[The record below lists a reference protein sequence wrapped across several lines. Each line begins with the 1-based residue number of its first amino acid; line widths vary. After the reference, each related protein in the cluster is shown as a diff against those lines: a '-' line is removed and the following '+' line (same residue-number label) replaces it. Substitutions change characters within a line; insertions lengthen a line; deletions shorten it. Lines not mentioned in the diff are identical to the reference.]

1 MSVTFEPQSV
11 PPSSWKLW
19 LTESLS
25 LATAHWF
32 PQAAVSAFFI
42 FAFAVLPI
50 WARVLFGPLAAG
62 LAVGMATVIAHATD
76 LRRPTF
82 TALRDAVPGLVR
94 LSLSILALQ
103 AVAMLMFGFGASSLK
118 GLSAYESIEAVGD
131 FIGGQWALWFL
142 LVGWGLSMQ
151 RDFFLIPLLCCAGMP
166 YGAGSEMSDRGVRK
180 NSYVW
185 HIRIAAMGV
194 CFVAL
199 LVHGLCAILLLPL
212 SGGFL
217 YAAYKHV
224 YLGESPKLDAAP
236 APAPTPAAEAP
247 PQGA

>member
-1 MSVTFEPQSV
+1 MSATFEPQSV

-19 LTESLS
+19 LSESLS
-25 LATAHWF
+25 LVTARWF
-32 PQAAVSAFFI
+32 PQAAVSATFMFT
-42 FAFAVLPI
+42 FAVLPI

-62 LAVGMATVIAHATD
+62 LAVGLAAVIAHATD
-76 LRRPTF
+76 LRRPTLG
-82 TALRDAVPGLVR
+82 ALRDAVPGLVR
-94 LSLSILALQ
+94 LSLSVLALQ
-103 AVAMLMFGFGASSLK
+103 GVAMLMFGVGSSSLK
-118 GLSAYESIEAVGD
+118 GFSAYESIEAAGD

-142 LVGWGLSMQ
+142 LVGWGMSMP

-166 YGAGSEMSDRGVRK
+166 YIAGGEMSDRGVKK

-199 LVHGLCAILLLPL
+199 LIHGLCAILLLPL

-217 YAAYKHV
+217 YVAYKHV
-224 YLGESPKLDAAP
+224 YLGEAPKLDLAP
-236 APAPTPAAEAP
+236 APAPVAIASEPLR
-247 PQGA
+247 GS